1 VATGAGRT
9 VARYVFPMRGGVITL
24 CAGALLAMAI
34 ALPVGAG
41 ADTLGYCDPAS
52 TQYDPVDVPAGGS
65 APVVV
70 PGVRQSDLVLGGI
83 RTRVLEAGDS
93 ASRTAVV
100 FLSPGGGADWAELM
114 PLVAG
119 GGGRAIAIDLPGFA
133 HAEPLWRTSTSVEE
147 GADFLDAALDQ
158 LGVRNV
164 HLVVHDVGGPV
175 GLEWASRH
183 PSRLRSATLIDTGLL
198 LGYKHHRLAQIS
210 RTPDVGEAFWLGMN
224 RASWDLGIQQGQ
236 SLSRPLPLAFANRL
250 YDDFDR
256 ETRCATIAVYRS
268 DDEPEINAFAQR
280 QADILARWRD
290 RPALVIWGAGD
301 PYLPAEMAGRQR
313 EGFPSAQVEIFEDSG
328 HWPFADNPGR
338 TRELVVPFIRQA
350 LAG

>member
-1 VATGAGRT
+1 
-9 VARYVFPMRGGVITL
+9 MRGGVVTL
-24 CAGALLAMAI
+24 CAGALLGMAI

-52 TQYDPVDVPAGGS
+52 TQYDPADVPAGGS

-70 PGVRQSDLVLGGI
+70 PGVRQSDLVLAGI

-93 ASRTAVV
+93 ADGTAVV
-100 FLSPGGGADWAELM
+100 FLSPGGGADWAELL
-114 PLVAG
+114 PLVAS

-133 HAEPLWRTSTSVEE
+133 HAEPLWDTETSVEE
-147 GADFLDAALDQ
+147 GADFLDAALRQ

-164 HLVVHDVGGPV
+164 HLVVHDVGGPM
-175 GLEWASRH
+175 GLEWGARH

-198 LGYKHHRLAQIS
+198 LGYRHHQLAQIS

-224 RASWDLGIQQGQ
+224 RASWNLGIQNGQ
-236 SLSRPLPLAFANRL
+236 SPTRPLPLDFANRL

-256 ETRCATIAVYRS
+256 ETRCATITVYRS

-301 PYLPAEMAGRQR
+301 PYLPAEMASRQT
-313 EGFPSAQVEIFEDSG
+313 EGFPSAHIEIFEDSG

-338 TRELVVPFIRQA
+338 TRELVVPFITQA
-350 LAG
+350 IADEG